1 MPSIM
6 DSNTETLTKEEYI
19 SHREVMM
26 MANDQELDRKIA
38 ERFKAERQEQTDY
51 YEG

>member
-1 MPSIM
+1 MSIM
-6 DSNTETLTKEEYI
+6 DSNTETITRDEYI
-19 SHREVMM
+19 SHREVQM

-38 ERFKAERQEQTDY
+38 ERFRSERQDQTDY

>member
-6 DSNTETLTKEEYI
+6 ESNTETITREEYV
-19 SHREVMM
+19 SHREIQMI
-26 MANDQELDRKIA
+26 ANDQELDRKIA

-51 YEG
+51 YED

>member
-6 DSNTETLTKEEYI
+6 DSQTETITRAEYI

-26 MANDQELDRKIA
+26 MTNEQELDRKIA
-38 ERFKAERQEQTDY
+38 ERFRSERQEQTDY